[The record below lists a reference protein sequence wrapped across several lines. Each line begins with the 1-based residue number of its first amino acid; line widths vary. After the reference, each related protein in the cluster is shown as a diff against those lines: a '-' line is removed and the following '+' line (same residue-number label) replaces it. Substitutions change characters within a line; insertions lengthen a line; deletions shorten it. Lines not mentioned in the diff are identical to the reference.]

1 MFNEMPSIF
10 YKNSTLCNSYIRM
23 LMKFSDISNAENVF
37 LEMNTKDIITY
48 GIMMQGLLEN
58 KLYEKALNIFKQMP
72 FKPNEIIL
80 IILFKICSEFTNEQ
94 TFQLAK
100 NMFNE
105 MPKIFYEKLSLINS
119 YIHMLMKFGEISDS
133 EKLFFL
139 IENKDTTS
147 YTVMMNGYNMNNK
160 PEECLKIFKQMQ
172 EKNIVADE
180 ITYIIILNACSQIGL
195 LSIYEPIVNKIP
207 SNLLK
212 HHRLQAILIDMWGKV
227 GHVDKALKIF
237 EHIEKPDVMIYTAMI
252 NAFGLNGKGH
262 EAIDLYRQ
270 MPIDIQNEFTHISV
284 LNACSHSGLISEAQS
299 IFNNIQ
305 VKTKRITTVMV
316 DCMSRMFM
324 FDEAQKIID
333 DFELSH
339 PPGFVMYM
347 ALLSAARNHRNS
359 IISEKIYN
367 RMKNL
372 FPQKKQGLIAA
383 SVLLSNTYLS
393 IGEDEKAKEIRF
405 KRLSEIGKNKIVG
418 ITWTEVNG
426 EVVQFKAH
434 DHSHP
439 RSKEIYA
446 EITRISTEL
455 KENGHQ
461 YDSKWITR
469 EINDNESIES
479 VLCGHSEKLA
489 IAYNFIQQ
497 PIPNIIHATK
507 NLRICG
513 DCHSAIKLIV
523 KIRQR
528 PIIIRDANRFHH
540 FDINGQCSC
549 QDHF

>member
-1 MFNEMPSIF
+1 LLENKIELKNEQTLKLAKRMFNEMPSIF

-48 GIMMQGLLEN
+48 GTMMQGLLEN
-58 KLYEKALNIFKQMP
+58 KLYEKALDIFKQMP

-284 LNACSHSGLISEAQS
+284 LNSCSHSGLISEAQS
-299 IFNNIQ
+299 IFNNIK

-513 DCHSAIKLIV
+513 DC
-523 KIRQR
+523 
-528 PIIIRDANRFHH
+528 
-540 FDINGQCSC
+540 
-549 QDHF
+549 

>member
-1 MFNEMPSIF
+1 
-10 YKNSTLCNSYIRM
+10 
-23 LMKFSDISNAENVF
+23 
-37 LEMNTKDIITY
+37 
-48 GIMMQGLLEN
+48 
-58 KLYEKALNIFKQMP
+58 
-72 FKPNEIIL
+72 
-80 IILFKICSEFTNEQ
+80 
-94 TFQLAK
+94 
-100 NMFNE
+100 
-105 MPKIFYEKLSLINS
+105 
-119 YIHMLMKFGEISDS
+119 MLMKFGEISDS

-299 IFNNIQ
+299 IFNNIK

-418 ITWTEVNG
+418 ITWTEVN
-426 EVVQFKAH
+426 
-434 DHSHP
+434 
-439 RSKEIYA
+439 EIYA

-513 DCHSAIKLIV
+513 DCRYNCCVDAANSKTILFIKRFDEPIYAGYNGNGRNKSKASYANIDNYLVRSYNSATSS
-523 KIRQR
+523 IRMSSDDS
-528 PIIIRDANRFHH
+528 IIDELSIIFYSSLTYVHYLMNMYFHLVVV
-540 FDINGQCSC
+540 IMYQYVQVLKQGNQY
-549 QDHF
+549 